1 MAKTLDEARKK
12 LDDEYGQVRRHLQ
25 KIHDALDKV
34 EKAGPEDDLHGLL
47 DDLEKTVK
55 EARDGGLV
63 GSGAN
68 GHRRA
73 EGIPRAQRRQVERP
87 GESARVRSALSLR
100 RIVEIGY
107 VVAIAALTALRR
119 AIPTRSG
126 NGRGLRHWC

>member
-1 MAKTLDEARKK
+1 MALTLDEARKK

-47 DDLEKTVK
+47 DELEKTVK
-55 EARDGGLV
+55 EVRDGGLV

-73 EGIPRAQRRQVERP
+73 
-87 GESARVRSALSLR
+87 LKDYL
-100 RIVEIGY
+100 EIK
-107 VVAIAALTALRR
+107 
-119 AIPTRSG
+119 
-126 NGRGLRHWC
+126 NGKK

>member
-1 MAKTLDEARKK
+1 MAQTLDEARKK

-47 DDLEKTVK
+47 LELEKTVK
-55 EARDGGLV
+55 EVRDGGVV

-73 EGIPRAQRRQVERP
+73 LKDYL
-87 GESARVRSALSLR
+87 AL
-100 RIVEIGY
+100 E
-107 VVAIAALTALRR
+107 
-119 AIPTRSG
+119 
-126 NGRGLRHWC
+126 NGKS